1 MTPRDPDL
9 TFEALRD
16 AHVAALT
23 GSLIDGVEHG
33 PGRVTSGRGA
43 FRTRP

>member
-1 MTPRDPDL
+1 MRNRDL
-9 TFEALRD
+9 AFESLRD

-33 PGRVTSGRGA
+33 PGGPATSGRA
-43 FRTRP
+43 ASRTRP